1 MQSGY
6 QVVAY
11 YLFSTYLVS
20 KFYMYHVTEYYGEM
34 QVEQGFSF
42 FANRI
47 QGTLIPENWVLGAG
61 SATIF
66 SFIWPCTVFKKNVC
80 MDSE

>member
-1 MQSGY
+1 M
-6 QVVAY
+6 
-11 YLFSTYLVS
+11 
-20 KFYMYHVTEYYGEM
+20 EYYEEM
-34 QVEQGFSF
+34 QVEQGISSF

-47 QGTLIPENWVLGAG
+47 PGSTLIPENWVLGAG

-66 SFIWPCTVFKKNVC
+66 SFIWPCSTVFKKNVG